1 MEKIVRHK
9 PWEKLFPTDQVG
21 LSRGNHSVL
30 IDRLIGDDSR
40 TLLKTK
46 IDFFVCPPRNQGL
59 EIVVVVVVEVGSSSS
74 VVVASS
80 SSSSSSSGGEFFIF
94 YS

>member
-1 MEKIVRHK
+1 MLVHGLGRICARFDEKKSDIDRIE
-9 PWEKLFPTDQVG
+9 WYISLTAIG

-59 EIVVVVVVEVGSSSS
+59 EILVVVVVV
-74 VVVASS
+74 VVVAREIARST
-80 SSSSSSSGGEFFIF
+80 
-94 YS
+94 